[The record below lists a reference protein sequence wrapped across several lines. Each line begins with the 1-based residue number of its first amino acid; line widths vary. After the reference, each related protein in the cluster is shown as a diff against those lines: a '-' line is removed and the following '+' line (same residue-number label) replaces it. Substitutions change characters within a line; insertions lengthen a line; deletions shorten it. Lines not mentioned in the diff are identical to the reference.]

1 MLIRFRDFIIVIENK
16 QIQRNSIE
24 KHEFSSETDTEKE
37 IAPTNVRMRM
47 VGRVGR
53 LDTAVNITYFM
64 CNAIKKRGYILPL
77 RFSASVR
84 NQHGSITAV
93 IKGLK

>member
-1 MLIRFRDFIIVIENK
+1 
-16 QIQRNSIE
+16 
-24 KHEFSSETDTEKE
+24 
-37 IAPTNVRMRM
+37 M